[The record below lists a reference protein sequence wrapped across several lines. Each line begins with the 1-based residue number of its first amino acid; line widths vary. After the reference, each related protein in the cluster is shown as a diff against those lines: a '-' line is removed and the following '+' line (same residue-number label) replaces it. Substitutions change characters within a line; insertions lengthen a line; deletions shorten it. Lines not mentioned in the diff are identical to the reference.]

1 MPDVN
6 QGFGCIVIPESRPN
20 CLAMHTAYHV
30 ARGYNVG
37 PDFLPFFIASPR
49 IAFEAKFLSF
59 ALLPKRPHASLLVTC
74 HEDRRKTISTIC
86 KSSFVSTYSNKVRA
100 CVPRSE
106 KPGKINRTARK
117 LEFFW
122 SFWNNGTAYVYCG
135 MPEYRHEKERK
146 IFPPRLN
153 SAKIR
158 QSHLS
163 KQHGLLIIQ
172 VTF

>member
-1 MPDVN
+1 MNGWLNSEKETFSTQPRLCFDLAAKSKTMICICKPLFFHHISPSLFNNMPDVN

-117 LEFFW
+117 
-122 SFWNNGTAYVYCG
+122 
-135 MPEYRHEKERK
+135 
-146 IFPPRLN
+146 
-153 SAKIR
+153 
-158 QSHLS
+158 
-163 KQHGLLIIQ
+163 
-172 VTF
+172 